1 MNQNTIMVI
10 GYDGYIGYPLAMRLL
25 KKGYRVIGIDNYSR
39 RANVFK
45 MNSMSATQ
53 TDSPEGRMLLL
64 RKLGDFIPH
73 IVDIRKE
80 EKIIDYYI
88 EQYKP
93 GTVVNLAHIPSAP
106 YSQYDLENA
115 NKTLINNIIGTNNV
129 LWALKNHTPCSHYL
143 TIGSTGEYSHYSN
156 IDIEEGTF
164 KFEHNGRQSELCI
177 FPRSPGS
184 IYHTSKVGA
193 TYLIDFLTRTWG
205 LRCTDVMQAVVF
217 GGWTPE
223 LEETDSPTRLD
234 SDEAFGTVLNRFVVQ
249 SLLGEP
255 LTIYGEGKH
264 QRGFIALN
272 DSIQAL
278 EIAIENPPE
287 KYIVQTWN
295 QLSEWHSMND
305 IADMVVKAGKKK
317 GLNIIKS
324 HIPTPRTEITED
336 HYYKYVTE
344 KLPML
349 GYKPTR
355 TIEQEVEY
363 LFETLKIDDVRKSR
377 LKKVIMPKI
386 KWNK

>member
-1 MNQNTIMVI
+1 MNASTIMI
-10 GYDGYIGYPLAMRLL
+10 FGYDGYIGYPLAMRLL
-25 KKGYRVIGIDNYSR
+25 KKGHRVIGIDNYSR

-45 MNSMSATQ
+45 MGSMSATQ
-53 TDSPEGRMLLL
+53 TDSPEDRMRIL
-64 RKLGDFIPH
+64 REMGDFIPH
-73 IVDIRKE
+73 IVDIHKE
-80 EKIIDYYI
+80 DKIIDYYI

-93 GTVVNLAHIPSAP
+93 GTVINLAHMPSAP
-106 YSQYDLENA
+106 YSQMDLDHSNH
-115 NKTLINNIIGTNNV
+115 TLINNIIGTNNI
-129 LWALKNHTPCSHYL
+129 LWAIKNHTPCSHYI

-177 FPRSPGS
+177 FPRAPGS
-184 IYHTSKVGA
+184 VYHMSKVGS
-193 TYLIDFLTRTWG
+193 TYLIDFLTRTWK

-217 GGWTPE
+217 GGYTPE
-223 LEETDSPTRLD
+223 IIESKSPTRLD

-249 SLLGEP
+249 ALLDIP

-264 QRGFIALN
+264 KRGFIALN
-272 DSIQAL
+272 DSLQAL
-278 EIAIENPPE
+278 EIAIENPAD
-287 KYIVQTWN
+287 KGIVQTWN

-305 IADMVVKAGKKK
+305 IADMVLKVASEK
-317 GLNIIKS
+317 GIMATKS

-355 TIEQEVEY
+355 TIEQEIKY
-363 LFETLKIDDVRKSR
+363 LFDTLELDDVKKCR
-377 LKKVIMPKI
+377 LKKVVMPKI